1 MIQNSTP
8 LIYLIT
14 DRSLLRANCSLSALV
29 SFLDRAFEAGVDMV
43 QIRERDLSAKDLFLL
58 ARRVARS
65 ARSHNA
71 RLLINDRADIAAS
84 LGAGVHL
91 TTRSMKAEAV
101 RGAFGKDMLIG
112 VSTHSMKEALEA
124 ESGGADFIVFGPV
137 FETVSKK
144 IYGPP
149 VGLDA
154 LSEVALRLTI
164 PVLALGGINLDNFK
178 SALDRGARGVA
189 AISLFADARDLKAVV
204 QAIKNS

>member
-1 MIQNSTP
+1 
-8 LIYLIT
+8 
-14 DRSLLRANCSLSALV
+14 
-29 SFLDRAFEAGVDMV
+29 MV

-71 RLLINDRADIAAS
+71 RLLINDRADVAAS

-91 TTRSMKAEAV
+91 TARSMKAEVV
-101 RGAFGKDMLIG
+101 RKAFGPEMLIG

-149 VGLDA
+149 VGLEPGPA
-154 LSEVALRLTI
+154 WSSGRTWR
-164 PVLALGGINLDNFK
+164 
-178 SALDRGARGVA
+178 DRKRG
-189 AISLFADARDLKAVV
+189 
-204 QAIKNS
+204 